1 MSILRF
7 YKKKTSTSKL
17 LAASEHDRAYL
28 AIVNV
33 LQDAWQC
40 IYPELCLGCNG
51 ILNGQEEV
59 LCLKCYS
66 SLDIILG
73 GPDCS
78 LVQSVFWGRVKI
90 DKAYSLLRFSQG
102 SITQKLMHSLKY
114 KGDQKTGIWMGKIL
128 AKHLSRCLN
137 SQTWVVVP
145 VPIHPSKLKKRGFNQ
160 TEVIAKGMTIDQRY
174 KVDTA
179 AVVRARKGTSL
190 TKLDRNQRSELTKSL
205 YQLHPNQTIHGKNVL
220 LLDDVL
226 TTGATLTSCAQLLQ
240 EVGVSQLVICTLAF
254 SEK

>member
-1 MSILRF
+1 
-7 YKKKTSTSKL
+7 
-17 LAASEHDRAYL
+17 
-28 AIVNV
+28 
-33 LQDAWQC
+33 
-40 IYPELCLGCNG
+40 
-51 ILNGQEEV
+51 
-59 LCLKCYS
+59 
-66 SLDIILG
+66 
-73 GPDCS
+73 
-78 LVQSVFWGRVKI
+78 
-90 DKAYSLLRFSQG
+90 
-102 SITQKLMHSLKY
+102 
-114 KGDQKTGIWMGKIL
+114 MGKML